1 MSIKAGKIFTVTSVK
16 GGTGK
21 TTTALNLAAT
31 FAKMNYKTLIIDL
44 DLYSG
49 AVALSLNTD
58 NNKNVFSVI
67 DDMNNNRFSF
77 IENYVASY
85 SNNIDVLGAPVDPRL
100 ASKIGIN
107 YISLLLRKAKMKY
120 KVIIVDTN
128 HVLNDI
134 NLMTFDCSDKILY
147 VINNDPANL
156 KNIKTMLSIHKD
168 MEQNN
173 YKVILNESTDK
184 TKNYLSNYDIKNII
198 KDNIDYII
206 PSSFYNKNIDKYV
219 LDGKILAMDKKIIKS
234 NKKTIKIF
242 DKIANDLLKETKD
255 GE

>member
-85 SNNIDVLGAPVDPRL
+85 SNNIDVLGAPVDSRL

-134 NLMTFDCSDKILY
+134 NLMTFDCSDKLLY

-184 TKNYLSNYDIKNII
+184 TKNYMSNYDIKNII
-198 KDNIDYII
+198 KDNINYII

-219 LDGKILAMDKKIIKS
+219 LDGKILTMDKKIIKS
-234 NKKTIKIF
+234 NKKTIKLF
-242 DKIANDLLKETKD
+242 DKIASDLIKETED

>member
-1 MSIKAGKIFTVTSVK
+1 MAIKKAKIFTVTSVK

-31 FAKMNYKTLIIDL
+31 FAKMNYKTLIVDL

-49 AVALSLNTD
+49 VVALSLNVD
-58 NNKNVFSVI
+58 NSKNVFSVI
-67 DDMNNNRFSF
+67 DDMNNNRFTF

-85 SNNIDVLGAPVDPRL
+85 NENIDVLGAPIDPRL

-107 YISLLLRKAKMKY
+107 YISLLLRKARMKY
-120 KVIIVDTN
+120 QIIIIDTN

-147 VINNDPANL
+147 IINNDPANL

-173 YKVILNESTDK
+173 YKVILNESNDK
-184 TKNYLSNYDIKNII
+184 NKNYLSKYDIKNII
-198 KDNIDYII
+198 KDNIDYVI
-206 PSSFYNKNIDKYV
+206 PESFYIKNIDKYV
-219 LDGKILAMDKKIIKS
+219 LDGQILTLNKKIIKS
-234 NKKTIKIF
+234 NKKTIKVF
-242 DKIANDLLKETKD
+242 DQLASDLIKETKD
-255 GE
+255 EE

>member
-1 MSIKAGKIFTVTSVK
+1 MAIKEAKIFTVTSVK

-21 TTTALNLAAT
+21 TTTALNLAGT
-31 FAKMNYKTLIIDL
+31 FAKMNYKTLILDL

-49 AVALSLNTD
+49 VVALSLNVD

-67 DDMNNNRFSF
+67 DDMINNRFTF
-77 IENYVASY
+77 IENYAVHY
-85 SNNIDVLGAPVDPRL
+85 SNNIDVIASPIDPRL

-107 YISLLLRKAKMKY
+107 YISLLLRKAKMRY
-120 KVIIVDTN
+120 QVIIIDTN
-128 HVLNDI
+128 HVLSDI

-173 YKVILNESTDK
+173 YKIILNDSTDK
-184 TKNYLSNYDIKNII
+184 SKNYLNNYDIRNII
-198 KDNIDYII
+198 KDNIHYTI
-206 PSSFYNKNIDKYV
+206 PESFHIKSIDRY
-219 LDGKILAMDKKIIKS
+219 LLEGKILTLSQKIIKS
-234 NKKTIKIF
+234 NKKAIKVF
-242 DKIANDLLKETKD
+242 DKIATDLINETKD
-255 GE
+255 EE